1 MTENTT
7 PERAALLRREA
18 AGIFGRADFD
28 PPGQWPGYFLPNG
41 LAALMAGG
49 FKNDHKAEYLKWQRR
64 INGAI
69 AEGMKAERH
78 EISRTTPA
86 STINT
91 GAQTFFAGGLVPV
104 VATQPGKTTTEIYY
118 RILRKPF
125 AVWLRAIGENPSE
138 YVRAWLGAEFG
149 QQKAESKVERKRAK
163 IQEILGEL
171 ESLDPDFCRDSMP
184 GRKVDFF
191 TLCKEIARADFA
203 HIREATFSDY
213 LPGLCAFRKG
223 ARESD
228 YYRKSLYKLEVK

>member
-138 YVRAWLGAEFG
+138 YVRAWLGAECWPAKSREQSRTERG
-149 QQKAESKVERKRAK
+149 QRFR
-163 IQEILGEL
+163 IL
-171 ESLDPDFCRDSMP
+171 
-184 GRKVDFF
+184 
-191 TLCKEIARADFA
+191 
-203 HIREATFSDY
+203 
-213 LPGLCAFRKG
+213 
-223 ARESD
+223 
-228 YYRKSLYKLEVK
+228 